1 MKPSNNLQAAR
12 AGACRGPACGSGHAG
27 HAARRGAP
35 DASPRAAVQPV
46 AHAKGVAPAQAK
58 TAATNTR
65 QTQAART
72 PFGAHAAP
80 AQVRHTAARPQTQTR
95 TQTQTQT
102 QTRTA
107 PTAQRQAAVAPARPT
122 QASYRVLPPT
132 PLAGGRQQIKV
143 AVTGTRQVA
152 GSVDLRPTGGGKAY
166 ISNLRVEHD
175 FRRQGLANQLMSAA
189 MSNARSQ
196 GFSAVRLEAHPS
208 DNGITPQALV
218 SMYSRMGFR
227 NVGRSTRG
235 NPLMERRL

>member
-1 MKPSNNLQAAR
+1 
-12 AGACRGPACGSGHAG
+12 
-27 HAARRGAP
+27 
-35 DASPRAAVQPV
+35 
-46 AHAKGVAPAQAK
+46 
-58 TAATNTR
+58 
-65 QTQAART
+65 
-72 PFGAHAAP
+72 
-80 AQVRHTAARPQTQTR
+80 
-95 TQTQTQT
+95 
-102 QTRTA
+102 
-107 PTAQRQAAVAPARPT
+107 
-122 QASYRVLPPT
+122 VLAPT

-166 ISNLRVEHD
+166 ISNLKVERD
-175 FRRQGLANQLMSAA
+175 FRRQGLANQLMNAA

>member
-1 MKPSNNLQAAR
+1 
-12 AGACRGPACGSGHAG
+12 
-27 HAARRGAP
+27 
-35 DASPRAAVQPV
+35 
-46 AHAKGVAPAQAK
+46 
-58 TAATNTR
+58 
-65 QTQAART
+65 
-72 PFGAHAAP
+72 
-80 AQVRHTAARPQTQTR
+80 
-95 TQTQTQT
+95 
-102 QTRTA
+102 
-107 PTAQRQAAVAPARPT
+107 
-122 QASYRVLPPT
+122 VLAPT

-166 ISNLRVEHD
+166 ISNLKVERD

-227 NVGRSTRG
+227 NVGRSSRG

>member
-12 AGACRGPACGSGHAG
+12 AGACRGPACGANHAG
-27 HAARRGAP
+27 HAAHRSAP
-35 DASPRAAVQPV
+35 NANPRAAVQPV
-46 AHAKGVAPAQAK
+46 AHANGVAPAQAK
-58 TAATNTR
+58 TVATNTR
-65 QTQAART
+65 PTQAART

-80 AQVRHTAARPQTQTR
+80 AQAHHASARPQSQTPTQTR
-95 TQTQTQT
+95 P
-102 QTRTA
+102 A
-107 PTAQRQAAVAPARPT
+107 PTAQRQAAVAPAPSK

-132 PLAGGRQQIKV
+132 SLAGGRQQIKV

-166 ISNLRVEHD
+166 ISNLKVERD
-175 FRRQGLANQLMSAA
+175 FRRQGLANQLMNAA
-189 MSNARSQ
+189 MSNARTQ

-227 NVGRSTRG
+227 NVGRSSRG

>member
-12 AGACRGPACGSGHAG
+12 AGACRGPACGAAHAG
-27 HAARRGAP
+27 HAAPG
-35 DASPRAAVQPV
+35 ASPRAAVQPV
-46 AHAKGVAPAQAK
+46 AHANRAAPAQAK
-58 TAATNTR
+58 SAATNARPT
-65 QTQAART
+65 QTARA
-72 PFGAHAAP
+72 PFGAHARAP
-80 AQVRHTAARPQTQTR
+80 QANAAPVAARPQTQTR
-95 TQTQTQT
+95 A
-102 QTRTA
+102 A
-107 PTAQRQAAVAPARPT
+107 PTAQRQAAVAAAPSR
-122 QASYRVLPPT
+122 QASYRVLAPT

-166 ISNLRVEHD
+166 ISNLKVERD
-175 FRRQGLANQLMSAA
+175 FRRQGLANQLMNAA

-227 NVGRSTRG
+227 NVGRSSRG